1 MKNIKTFFFA
11 ILLLFP
17 AVAIVFQMSPRH
29 KKDFDYRP
37 SEWFHFQRAYPYD
50 DFPLESYHKAL
61 LAKERMEVPADA
73 IASAEWETVG
83 PSNIGGRITALEV
96 DPTDTNTIILGAAA
110 GGIFKSTNAG
120 MSWVPKTDQW
130 KSLSIGAMA
139 IDPNNP
145 NIIYCGTGEANIS
158 TDSYAGFGMLK
169 STDKGETWF
178 PSGLENSRHIG
189 EIKIHPM
196 NTKIV
201 YAAVSGALYSKGP
214 DRGVYK
220 STDAGASWSKVLYVS
235 DSTSAIDVD
244 IDPTDTNIVYA
255 AMWERLR
262 SPNYRKAA
270 GASSALYRSSDG
282 GATWTKNI
290 PGLLINDPKVGRIS
304 IAVAPSN
311 PNYVYALY
319 KGASINNG
327 NTNEYLAF
335 YRSTNRGV
343 SFTQMPAGILPGEF
357 SNFGWYFGQLDVAPD
372 NPLKV
377 YLGEIDV
384 LHTSD
389 GGTTWINI
397 TNAYSAWTWDQQ
409 HPDHHTLWI
418 NPLNTNNI
426 IVGNDGGVFKTWEG
440 RDRWFKLKDLPI
452 SQFYAMEVDY
462 QNPARVLG
470 GTQDNG
476 TIMTSNGGIDNWY
489 EIYGGDGFHCKVDPT
504 NSNVMYAC
512 SQNGGLG
519 RSDDGGS
526 NFSMITSG
534 LDLSRS
540 NWSSP
545 YVLDPVTPS
554 TVYFGSYKLHK
565 STNKGDMWTTISP
578 DLTKGANGVLGTLTA
593 ISVAQYN
600 NTRVLLTGAND
611 GKVSI
616 SIDGGANWS
625 DVSGSL
631 PNRSVTDVAIDKEQP
646 NNIFVTLSGYNRDLS
661 NPHVFM
667 STNFGASWNDIS
679 GNLPD
684 VPVNSIVIDQQRDS
698 VLFIGTD
705 VGVFFTK
712 DFGANWYVAGT
723 GLPNS
728 PVFDIVYHAP
738 TQILYAGTHGRS
750 IFALD
755 VSVLTGVKE
764 EKNQP
769 FTFDLKGNYPNPFNP
784 STKIEFSVA
793 AKGNYTLKVYNVSG
807 ELVATLL
814 DGEMV
819 PGSYTAQFSGVGY
832 TSGVYFYR
840 LEGAGRS
847 ATGKMVLLK

>member
-1 MKNIKTFFFA
+1 MKNIKTFFLA
-11 ILLLFP
+11 ILILLP
-17 AVAIVFQMSPRH
+17 AVAIVFEMSPRH
-29 KKDFDYRP
+29 KKSFDFRP
-37 SEWFHFQRAYPYD
+37 SEWFHSQRAYPYD

-61 LAKERMEVPADA
+61 LAKERMEVPGDA
-73 IASAEWETVG
+73 IASAMWEPVG
-83 PSNIGGRITALEV
+83 PSNIGGRITALVV

-120 MSWVPKTDQW
+120 LTWIPKTNHW
-130 KSLSIGAMA
+130 RSLSIGAMA

-178 PSGLENSRHIG
+178 LAGLDNSRHIG
-189 EIKIHPM
+189 EIKIHPL
-196 NTKIV
+196 NTNII

-220 STDAGASWSKVLYVS
+220 STDAGFTWAKVLFVS

-244 IDPTDTNIVYA
+244 IDPTDVNIVYA

-262 SPNYRKAA
+262 GPSFRKAA
-270 GASSALYRSSDG
+270 GASSALYRSTDG

-290 PGLLINDPKVGRIS
+290 PGLLINDAKVGRIS

-319 KGASINNG
+319 KGASTNNG
-327 NTNEYLAF
+327 SSNGFLAF
-335 YRSTNRGV
+335 YRSTDRGAT
-343 SFTQMPAGILPGEF
+343 FQQMPNSILPGEF
-357 SNFGWYFGQLDVAPD
+357 SSFGWYFGQLDVAPD
-372 NPLKV
+372 NHLKV

-384 LHTSD
+384 LYSAD
-389 GGTTWINI
+389 GANSWVNI
-397 TNAYSAWTWDQQ
+397 TNAYNSWTWDEQ

-426 IVGNDGGVFKTWEG
+426 IVGNDGGVFKTWQG
-440 RDRWFKLKDLPI
+440 RDRWYKLKDLPI

-476 TIMTSNGGIDNWY
+476 TIMTANGGIDNWY

-504 NSNVMYAC
+504 NSNIIYAC

-519 RSDDGGS
+519 RSDDGGNS
-526 NFSMITSG
+526 FTGITSG
-534 LDLSRS
+534 IDLSRS

-554 TVYFGSYKLHK
+554 TVYFGSYKLFK
-565 STNKGDMWTTISP
+565 STNKGNQWTAISG
-578 DLTKGANGVLGTLTA
+578 DLTKGPNGVLGTLTA
-593 ISVAQYN
+593 VSVAAYN
-600 NTRVLLTGAND
+600 NTRVLVTGAND
-611 GKVSI
+611 GKLSVST
-616 SIDGGANWS
+616 DGGTTWN
-625 DVSGSL
+625 DRTGTL
-631 PNRSVTDVAIDKEQP
+631 PNRTITDVLVDQESP
-646 NNIFVTLSGYNRDLS
+646 NIIYVTLSGYNRDLS
-661 NPHVFM
+661 NPHVFR
-667 STNFGASWNDIS
+667 STNFGESWTDIS

-684 VPVNSIVIDQQRDS
+684 MPVNSIVIDQQRDS

-705 VGVFFTK
+705 VCVFYTENL
-712 DFGANWYVAGT
+712 GANWYVAGT

-755 VSVLTGVKE
+755 VSILTGVKE
-764 EKNQP
+764 ETTQP
-769 FTFDLKGNYPNPFNP
+769 FTFELKGNYPNPFNP
-784 STKIEFSVA
+784 TTKIEFSVA
-793 AKGNYTLKVYNVSG
+793 AKGDYTLKVYNISG

-819 PGSYTAQFSGVGY
+819 PGSYSAQFSGAGY
-832 TSGVYFYR
+832 TSGIYFYR
-840 LEGAGRS
+840 LEGAGMS
-847 ATGKMVLLK
+847 KTGKMVLIK